1 MNKNK
6 YYDIREDISI
16 SNKLSEQIDAVRVI
30 METYWETKTMT
41 LEEVKNYLSDRK
53 VYFELKIQQEMEVE

>member
-6 YYDIREDISI
+6 YFDIREDISI
-16 SNKLSEQIDAVRVI
+16 SNKLSEQIDALRVI
-30 METYWETKTMT
+30 IETYREAETMT
-41 LEEVKNYLSDRK
+41 LKEVKNYLSDRK

>member
-53 VYFELKIQQEMEVE
+53 VHFELKIQQEMEVE